1 MVSAE
6 VTSAFAHWE
15 AVAGSPVEMQIE
27 AVGDPGSGGHA
38 LDAWSVSLWFL
49 ETHTDLPWAVGFA
62 QQWLFERRVA
72 ARKQSVALPAV
83 EIQLVLVGEK
93 PAELGQ

>member
-1 MVSAE
+1 M
-6 VTSAFAHWE
+6 
-15 AVAGSPVEMQIE
+15 GSLVEME
-27 AVGDPGSGGHA
+27 MLRDPGFGGHA
-38 LDAWSVSLWFL
+38 VDAWSVSLWFL
-49 ETHTDLPWAVGFA
+49 ETHTDLPCAVGFA